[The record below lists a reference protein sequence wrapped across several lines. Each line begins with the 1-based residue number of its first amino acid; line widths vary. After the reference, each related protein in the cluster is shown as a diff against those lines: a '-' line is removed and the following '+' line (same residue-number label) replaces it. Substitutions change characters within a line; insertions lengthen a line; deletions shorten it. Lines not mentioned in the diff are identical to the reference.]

1 MHYFTPSTPD
11 GVISD
16 IRFTGPG
23 QFACT
28 AQFDVPDAFRR
39 RIETGSKAVFAARSR
54 ICRLGISISP
64 AGAPVIEGNRATLNL
79 KGRAIIASYQLTSLL
94 QPCLVPG
101 VGIGRLVAC
110 DPTQLCGANEA
121 HQALVERKLLLPRG
135 YSLRADGSVEFSPQ
149 FCRYEFP
156 APINRDQLF
165 AVLNRHYG
173 KELLNT
179 LQVRHTTDSLILQ
192 PGEGLITS
200 CAMFLHQHYLV
211 LDTEPAHSAA
221 HLSARILDPVET
233 RLSKVF
239 LEFENTS
246 DAVVVNPRAR
256 ALIYRADQRD
266 YPVRALVNIGAVPTE
281 EHARTSFDQIEALF
295 TTARKLAGDTP
306 GRVVCEYEEGPVAV
320 GEIVTSLATGS
331 GGARC
336 VFHAPRHALQR
347 TPEAMRRRARDLAT
361 HNRLPTDRP
370 ITLFSEY
377 FPDTVEFPELLS
389 CAASGNLKALIF
401 RQASAERGPFFSE
414 RDHVRMADLAD
425 FGTEIYWSNPLLKH
439 VAKLTQKERRAF
451 FVPEDRVEE
460 FQDSVVMAVYG
471 SVMDLTDIDQNRL
484 AGMLNRFK
492 QLFGT
497 SLAFLTGGGGG
508 VMKHV
513 SELGTQLNLMIGS
526 NYLENADQNIDPSVG
541 FYQMFQ
547 GGSRH
552 MRQRWFEVARFHLF
566 CIGGVGTLEEIGL
579 TLTDI
584 KLGLLNREPIIFF
597 GRETND
603 LYWSALAT
611 QLARMVE
618 SGRAPRWITDNMLV
632 TDNPDE
638 AIAFYQRVLQ
648 IA

>member
-11 GVISD
+11 GVIQD
-16 IRFTGPG
+16 IFFDAGNRFT
-23 QFACT
+23 CT
-28 AQFDVPDAFRR
+28 AKFELPDSFRQR
-39 RIETGSKAVFAARSR
+39 LDSGATAVFAARSR

-64 AGAPVIEGNRATLNL
+64 TVAPRIEGNHALLTLT
-79 KGRAIIASYQLTSLL
+79 GRAIIPSYHLEGLL
-94 QPCLVPG
+94 QPCLVHG
-101 VGIGRLVAC
+101 VNIGRLVAC
-110 DPTQLCGANEA
+110 DPTLRCGADET
-121 HQALVERKLLLPRG
+121 HQALTDRQLLLPRG
-135 YSLRADGSVEFSPQ
+135 YSLRADGAVEFPPQ

-173 KELLNT
+173 KELLNA
-179 LQVRHTTDSLILQ
+179 LQVRRTVETLVLH

-200 CAMFLHQHYLV
+200 CAMFLHRHYLV
-211 LDTEPAHSAA
+211 LDTEPTQSAE
-221 HLSARILDPVET
+221 HLSARVLDPVET

-246 DAVVVNPRAR
+246 KAVVVNPRAR
-256 ALIYRADQRD
+256 AFVYRADHRD
-266 YPVRALVNIGAVPTE
+266 YP
-281 EHARTSFDQIEALF
+281 ARTLVSVDGLAPADRGRASFDQIESLF
-295 TTARKLAGDTP
+295 STARKLAGDTP
-306 GRVVCEYEEGPVAV
+306 GRVVCEYSEGPVAV
-320 GEIVTSLATGS
+320 GDIAAGLTSGS
-331 GGARC
+331 GAAQC
-336 VFHAPRHALQR
+336 FFHAPRHALQR
-347 TPEAMRRRARDLAT
+347 TPEAMRRRAKDLAT
-361 HNRLPTDRP
+361 SHRLPTDRP

-389 CAASGNLKALIF
+389 CAAAGHLKALVF

-414 RDHVRMADLAD
+414 RDHIRMADLAD

-439 VAKLTQKERRAF
+439 VARLTQKDRRAF
-451 FVPEDRVEE
+451 FVPEDRVDE

-471 SVMDLTDIDQNRL
+471 SVMDLTDTDQHRL
-484 AGMLNRFK
+484 AGMLARFK

-513 SELGTQLNLMIGS
+513 SELGTQLNLMVGS
-526 NYLENADQNIDPSVG
+526 NYLENADQNIDSTVG

-597 GRETND
+597 GRENQD
-603 LYWSALAT
+603 LYWNALAA
-611 QLARMVE
+611 QLGRMVE

>member
-1 MHYFTPSTPD
+1 MHFFTPGTPD
-11 GVISD
+11 GVITD
-16 IRFTGPG
+16 IHFATNGAFTGV
-23 QFACT
+23 
-28 AQFDVPDAFRR
+28 AQFELPEPIQHRLDAGA
-39 RIETGSKAVFAARSR
+39 TAVFAARSR

-64 AGAPVIEGNRATLNL
+64 TAKPTIEGTRATLHFA
-79 KGRAIIASYQLTSLL
+79 GRAIIPSYQLESLL

-101 VGIGRLVAC
+101 VSIGRLVAC
-110 DPTQLCGANEA
+110 DPAQRCGADET
-121 HQALVERKLLLPRG
+121 HRALTERQLLLPRG
-135 YSLRADGSVEFSPQ
+135 YTLQADGAIEFPPQ

-173 KELLNT
+173 KELLNA
-179 LQVRHTTDSLILQ
+179 LQVRKTVESLILH
-192 PGEGLITS
+192 PGEGLISS
-200 CAMFLHQHYLV
+200 CAMFLHRHYLI
-211 LDTEPAHSAA
+211 LDTEPANSAA
-221 HLSARILDPVET
+221 HLSARVLDPVET

-239 LEFENTS
+239 LEFENAS
-246 DAVVVNPRAR
+246 NAVIVNPRAR
-256 ALIYRADQRD
+256 AYIYRADQRE
-266 YPVRALVNIGAVPTE
+266 YSTRTLVSVGSLGAE
-281 EHARTSFDQIEALF
+281 ERGRDSFHQIESLF
-295 TTARKLAGDTP
+295 TAARNMAGGAP
-306 GRVVCEYEEGPVAV
+306 GRVVCEYEDSPLPVSGIAAGLV
-320 GEIVTSLATGS
+320 TGS
-331 GGARC
+331 SGARC
-336 VFHAPRHALQR
+336 FFHAPRHALQR
-347 TPEAMRRRARDLAT
+347 TPEAMRRRAKDLAAR
-361 HNRLPTDRP
+361 HRLPTDRP

-389 CAASGNLKALIF
+389 CAAAGNLKALVF

-414 RDHVRMADLAD
+414 RDHIRMADLAD

-439 VAKLTQKERRAF
+439 VAKLTQKDRRAF
-451 FVPEDRVEE
+451 FVPENRVDE

-471 SVMDLTDIDQNRL
+471 SVMDLTDTDQHRL
-484 AGMLNRFK
+484 AGMLARFK

-513 SELGTQLNLMIGS
+513 SELGTQLNLMVGS
-526 NYLENADQNIDPSVG
+526 NYLENADQNIDSTVG

-597 GRETND
+597 GRENHD
-603 LYWSALAT
+603 LYWNALAA
-611 QLARMVE
+611 QLGRMVE